1 MTGTY
6 LSPGIGGAGGKA
18 LFSLIAGFPDICQN
32 TLSRSK
38 GLQGRLVDSDF
49 PAESRLQKIPIQT
62 IQDFFAMQ
70 QERQQNHAWPKIPSE
85 ASF

>member
-1 MTGTY
+1 MDGCSAMTGSY
-6 LSPGIGGAGGKA
+6 FSPGMVVQEKKPG
-18 LFSLIAGFPDICQN
+18 LSLISAFSAKCQN
-32 TLSRSK
+32 TLIRSK

-70 QERQQNHAWPKIPSE
+70 QERQ
-85 ASF
+85 